1 MDIDF
6 FGKVYTEQYAV
17 GLVLQCIDT
26 PENVGTDKRQATQ
39 GSNSF
44 VILSIF

>member
-1 MDIDF
+1 MDINF
-6 FGKVYTEQYAV
+6 FAKVYTEKDAA

-26 PENVGTDKRQATQ
+26 PENVGTDKRQTTQ